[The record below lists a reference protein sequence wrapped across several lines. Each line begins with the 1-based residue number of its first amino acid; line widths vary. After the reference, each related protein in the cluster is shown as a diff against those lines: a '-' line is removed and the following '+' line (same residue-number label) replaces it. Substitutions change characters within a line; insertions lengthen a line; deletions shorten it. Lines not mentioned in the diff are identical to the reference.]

1 MGFPFLGK
9 KKDAV
14 DSSDTTDNIENNS
27 NDATRK
33 MNNDN
38 TDKEE
43 EKVAKYEVKK
53 KYMYIALNAEG
64 NVIIDQKGEVFT
76 RVVED
81 GSSPEWPDIIRSFAD
96 KVVIDKELRIEVP
109 EVPSNLKGKEKDKAK
124 RAIRDDAK
132 EKLIELAADRIER
145 AKALV
150 AETEA
155 KKSDGT
161 VQPHQKITENIP
173 YEEVTEDKL
182 KEESESDSK
191 RNENIDTSSEEEHI
205 KKKDDAPVE
214 KKPQKEEKT
223 VVVEKTE
230 TNTVAAI
237 HAMGQQLNGDINDAV
252 EDLIGTMGANNAET
266 ISAIRSCVESQGK
279 RTADTAMRAANDASQ
294 MIVQKTQKNTENIIS
309 SINDTKK
316 NISETQDKLVSK
328 VNAVG
333 KRVTDMGESIEG
345 IEGNLH
351 RLDQLDTI
359 TELLQ
364 NKGLTMS
371 MEIPPINADEE
382 DIINLV
388 RYSQKITEQLGYAA
402 RDLIR
407 KKEAFKSQ
415 EEGNA
420 NEQKMME
427 QKIAK
432 AHEEGI
438 LEGKK
443 AFVKQLI
450 SKYEDIDTIRESENN
465 HIHVIWTLLTEL
477 GVVVDGEGYYEKDK
491 EIYFTDADIEK
502 LIGTYSKLEGAGKYK
517 VIKTGLSFQGEIIS
531 KAVFEK
537 VNPDNNEDKPK
548 ETAAEN
554 GEAQKESE
562 ETASSENGEG
572 NDEPELSSNE

>member
-14 DSSDTTDNIENNS
+14 DGSDTTENLEVNG
-27 NDATRK
+27 NDSTRE
-33 MNNDN
+33 MNNNDN
-38 TDKEE
+38 NGKEE
-43 EKVAKYEVKK
+43 EKVAKYEAKK
-53 KYMYIALNAEG
+53 KYMYIALNEKG
-64 NVIIDQKGEVFT
+64 NAIINQKGEVFT

-81 GSSPEWPDIIRSFAD
+81 GSSPEWPDSIRSFAD
-96 KVVIDKELRIEVP
+96 KVVVDKEFRIEVP
-109 EVPSNLKGKEKDKAK
+109 EVHSNLKGKDKDKAK
-124 RAIRDDAK
+124 RAIRDEAK

-145 AKALV
+145 AKALA
-150 AETEA
+150 AEEEA
-155 KKSDGT
+155 KKSENT
-161 VQPHQKITENIP
+161 IQTEQKT
-173 YEEVTEDKL
+173 
-182 KEESESDSK
+182 
-191 RNENIDTSSEEEHI
+191 
-205 KKKDDAPVE
+205 A
-214 KKPQKEEKT
+214 
-223 VVVEKTE
+223 EKTE

-252 EDLIGTMGANNAET
+252 EDLIGTMGANKAET
-266 ISAIRSCVESQGK
+266 ISTMKSCFESQGK
-279 RTADTAMRAANDASQ
+279 RTADTAMRAANAASQ
-294 MIVQKTQKNTENIIS
+294 MIGQKTQKNTENIIS

-364 NKGLTMS
+364 NKGLIMS
-371 MEIPPINADEE
+371 MEIPPVNADEE

-407 KKEAFKSQ
+407 KKEAFKSR

-420 NEQKMME
+420 NEQKMMD

-432 AHEEGI
+432 AHEAGV

-450 SKYEDIDTIRESENN
+450 SKYEDIDTIREAENN
-465 HIHVIWTLLTEL
+465 HIHVIWTLLMEL
-477 GVVVDGEGYYEKDK
+477 GVSVDGDGYYEKGK
-491 EIYFTDADIEK
+491 EIEFSDADIER
-502 LIGTYSKLEGAGKYK
+502 LIGTYSKLDGAGKYQ
-517 VIKTGLSFQGEIIS
+517 VVKTGLSFQGEIIC

-548 ETAAEN
+548 ETYEEN
-554 GEAQKESE
+554 EEAQKESE
-562 ETASSENGEG
+562 EPASNENGEG
-572 NDEPELSSNE
+572 NDALEENSNE

>member
-14 DSSDTTDNIENNS
+14 DGSDTTENLEVNG
-27 NDATRK
+27 NDSTRE
-33 MNNDN
+33 MNNNDN
-38 TDKEE
+38 TGKEE
-43 EKVAKYEVKK
+43 EKVAKYEAKK

-64 NVIIDQKGEVFT
+64 NAIIDQKGEIFT

-81 GSSPEWPDIIRSFAD
+81 GSSPEWSDRIRSFAD
-96 KVVIDKELRIEVP
+96 KVVIDKEFRIEVP
-109 EVPSNLKGKEKDKAK
+109 EVPSNLKGKDKDKAK

-132 EKLIELAADRIER
+132 EKLIELAVDRIER
-145 AKALV
+145 AKALA
-150 AETEA
+150 AEEEAKKPENTIQTEQKTAENPISAEQTEA
-155 KKSDGT
+155 K
-161 VQPHQKITENIP
+161 
-173 YEEVTEDKL
+173 EESVSAPK
-182 KEESESDSK
+182 KEES
-191 RNENIDTSSEEEHI
+191 NNTSVEEES
-205 KKKDDAPVE
+205 KKAKEDASTE
-214 KKPQKEEKT
+214 KKPQKEEKP
-223 VVVEKTE
+223 VVAEKTE

-237 HAMGQQLNGDINDAV
+237 HIMGQQLNGDINDAV

-266 ISAIRSCVESQGK
+266 ISTMKSCVESQGK

-294 MIVQKTQKNTENIIS
+294 MIVQRTQKNTENIIS

-371 MEIPPINADEE
+371 MEIPPVNADEE

-420 NEQKMME
+420 NEQKMMD

-432 AHEEGI
+432 AHEDGV

-450 SKYEDIDTIRESENN
+450 SKYEDIDTIREAENN
-465 HIHVIWTLLTEL
+465 HIHVIWTLLMEL
-477 GVVVDGEGYYEKDK
+477 GVSVDGDGYYEKGK
-491 EIYFTDADIEK
+491 EIEFSDADIER
-502 LIGTYSKLEGAGKYK
+502 LIGTYSKLDGAGKYQ
-517 VIKTGLSFQGEIIS
+517 VVKTGLSFQGEIIC

-548 ETAAEN
+548 ETYKEN
-554 GEAQKESE
+554 EEAQKESE
-562 ETASSENGEG
+562 EPASNENGEG
-572 NDEPELSSNE
+572 NDAPEQSSNE

>member
-1 MGFPFLGK
+1 MGFSFLGK
-9 KKDAV
+9 KRDAV
-14 DSSDTTDNIENNS
+14 DGSDTTENLEVNG
-27 NDATRK
+27 NDSTRE
-33 MNNDN
+33 MNNNDN
-38 TDKEE
+38 TGKEE
-43 EKVAKYEVKK
+43 EKVAKYEAKK

-64 NVIIDQKGEVFT
+64 NAIIDQKGEVFT

-81 GSSPEWPDIIRSFAD
+81 GSSPEWPDSIRSFAD
-96 KVVIDKELRIEVP
+96 KVVIDKEFRIEVP
-109 EVPSNLKGKEKDKAK
+109 EVPSNLKGKDKDKAK

-145 AKALV
+145 AKALA
-150 AETEA
+150 AEEEAKKPENTIQTEQKTAENPISAEQTEA
-155 KKSDGT
+155 K
-161 VQPHQKITENIP
+161 
-173 YEEVTEDKL
+173 EESVSAPK
-182 KEESESDSK
+182 KEES
-191 RNENIDTSSEEEHI
+191 NNTSVEEES
-205 KKKDDAPVE
+205 KKAKEDASAE
-214 KKPQKEEKT
+214 KKPQKEEKP
-223 VVVEKTE
+223 VVAEKTE

-252 EDLIGTMGANNAET
+252 EDLIGTMEANNAET
-266 ISAIRSCVESQGK
+266 ISTMKSCVESQGK

-294 MIVQKTQKNTENIIS
+294 MIVQRTQKNTENIIS

-371 MEIPPINADEE
+371 MEIPPVNADEE

-420 NEQKMME
+420 NEQKMMD

-432 AHEEGI
+432 AHEDGV

-450 SKYEDIDTIRESENN
+450 SKYEDIDTIREAENN
-465 HIHVIWTLLTEL
+465 HIHVIWTLLMEL
-477 GVVVDGEGYYEKDK
+477 GVSVDGDGYYEKGK
-491 EIYFTDADIEK
+491 EIEFSDADIERR
-502 LIGTYSKLEGAGKYK
+502 IGTYSKLDGAGKYQ
-517 VIKTGLSFQGEIIS
+517 VVKTGLSFQGEIIC

-548 ETAAEN
+548 ETYEEN
-554 GEAQKESE
+554 EEAQKESE
-562 ETASSENGEG
+562 EPASNENGEG
-572 NDEPELSSNE
+572 NDAPEQSSNE

>member
-1 MGFPFLGK
+1 M
-9 KKDAV
+9 
-14 DSSDTTDNIENNS
+14 N
-27 NDATRK
+27 
-33 MNNDN
+33 NNDN
-38 TDKEE
+38 TGKEE
-43 EKVAKYEVKK
+43 EKVAKYEAKKK

-64 NVIIDQKGEVFT
+64 NAIINQKGEVFT

-81 GSSPEWPDIIRSFAD
+81 GSSPEWPDSIHSFAD
-96 KVVIDKELRIEVP
+96 KVVIDKKFRIEVP
-109 EVPSNLKGKEKDKAK
+109 EVPSNLKGKDKDKAK

-145 AKALV
+145 AKALA
-150 AETEA
+150 AEEEA
-155 KKSDGT
+155 KKSENT
-161 VQPHQKITENIP
+161 IQTE
-173 YEEVTEDKL
+173 
-182 KEESESDSK
+182 
-191 RNENIDTSSEEEHI
+191 
-205 KKKDDAPVE
+205 
-214 KKPQKEEKT
+214 Q
-223 VVVEKTE
+223 KTE

-252 EDLIGTMGANNAET
+252 EDLIETMGDNNAET
-266 ISAIRSCVESQGK
+266 ISTMKSCFESQGK
-279 RTADTAMRAANDASQ
+279 RTADTANEASR
-294 MIVQKTQKNTENIIS
+294 MIVQRTQKNTENIIS
-309 SINDTKK
+309 SIKK

-364 NKGLTMS
+364 NKGLTMR
-371 MEIPPINADEE
+371 MEIPPVNADEE

-415 EEGNA
+415 EEGNV
-420 NEQKMME
+420 NEQNMMD

-432 AHEEGI
+432 AHEDGV

-450 SKYEDIDTIRESENN
+450 SKYENIDTIREAENN
-465 HIHVIWTLLTEL
+465 HIHVIWTLLMEL
-477 GVVVDGEGYYEKDK
+477 GVSVDGDGYYEKGK
-491 EIYFTDADIEK
+491 EIEFSDADIER
-502 LIGTYSKLEGAGKYK
+502 LIGTYSKLDGAGKYQ
-517 VIKTGLSFQGEIIS
+517 VVKTGLSFQGEIIC
-531 KAVFEK
+531 KAIFEK

-548 ETAAEN
+548 ETYEEN
-554 GEAQKESE
+554 EEAQKESE
-562 ETASSENGEG
+562 EPASNENGES
-572 NDEPELSSNE
+572 NDAPEQSSNE

>member
-14 DSSDTTDNIENNS
+14 DGSDTTENLEVNG
-27 NDATRK
+27 NDSTRE
-33 MNNDN
+33 MNNNDN
-38 TDKEE
+38 TGKEE
-43 EKVAKYEVKK
+43 EKVAKYEAKK

-64 NVIIDQKGEVFT
+64 NAIIDQKGEVFT

-81 GSSPEWPDIIRSFAD
+81 GSSPEWPDSIRSFAD
-96 KVVIDKELRIEVP
+96 KVVIDKEFRIEVP
-109 EVPSNLKGKEKDKAK
+109 EVPSNLKGKDKDKAK

-145 AKALV
+145 AKALA
-150 AETEA
+150 AEEEA
-155 KKSDGT
+155 KKPENT
-161 VQPHQKITENIP
+161 IQTEQ
-173 YEEVTEDKL
+173 TTA
-182 KEESESDSK
+182 
-191 RNENIDTSSEEEHI
+191 ENPIS
-205 KKKDDAPVE
+205 A
-214 KKPQKEEKT
+214 
-223 VVVEKTE
+223 EKTE

-252 EDLIGTMGANNAET
+252 EDLIGTMGANNAEA
-266 ISAIRSCVESQGK
+266 ISTMKSCVESQGK

-294 MIVQKTQKNTENIIS
+294 MIVQRTQKNTENIIS

-371 MEIPPINADEE
+371 MEIPPVNADEE

-420 NEQKMME
+420 NEQKMMD

-432 AHEEGI
+432 AHEDGV

-450 SKYEDIDTIRESENN
+450 SKYEDIDTIREAENN
-465 HIHVIWTLLTEL
+465 HIHVIWTLLMEL
-477 GVVVDGEGYYEKDK
+477 GVSVDGDGYYEKGK
-491 EIYFTDADIEK
+491 EIEFSDADIER
-502 LIGTYSKLEGAGKYK
+502 LIGTYSKLDGAGKYQ
-517 VIKTGLSFQGEIIS
+517 VVKTGLSFQGEIIC

-548 ETAAEN
+548 ETYEEN
-554 GEAQKESE
+554 EEAQKESE
-562 ETASSENGEG
+562 EPASNENGEG
-572 NDEPELSSNE
+572 NDAPEQSSNE